1 MSAGVFP
8 DLTRENALSA
18 ALNVALLLVLGGA
31 CYSWGWFDRVEAA
44 DVGPATGV
52 AQTTPGMGELG
63 IHVGLVLLVII
74 GAVKLATSGEQI
86 REALES

>member
-1 MSAGVFP
+1 MSGGVLP

-18 ALNVALLLVLGGA
+18 ALNVALVLVLGGA

-44 DVGPATGV
+44 DVAATTGV
-52 AQTTPGMGELG
+52 AQTPGIGELA
-63 IHVGLVLLVII
+63 IYLGLVMLVII
-74 GAVKLATSGEQI
+74 GAVKLATGGDQI